1 MIPLTVTGYRKKLQN
16 GTQGAHQVHD
26 QDEEDW
32 VIKPT
37 LRPQT
42 QVKGTVNEYIAG
54 SLARLIGLNVPEHAV
69 LALPAQVIQI
79 HTNLNNFT
87 EGYVLGVR
95 YENGVDL
102 SAAISLNLVSTI
114 LTGLTGLGG
123 SNYLTAVGIVAT
135 DTWMWNADRSVG
147 SWVPGQN
154 LPYTNNSGNLYFKK
168 LQGPSGFWDL
178 MAIDFGHSFRNCAW
192 GKSALPDCENVILG
206 TMRFFFDSGL
216 LSKQYGTHQSDFED
230 WAKKIHGLNLRD
242 EVSAIIRSMPPE
254 WLLGY
259 YGAPIDQGDIDDLCD
274 RLEKRQRLL
283 QSILANHY
291 SLATARY

>member
-1 MIPLTVTGYRKKLQN
+1 LIPLTVTGYRKKLQN

-37 LRPQT
+37 LRPRT

-69 LALPAQVIQI
+69 LALPAQVIQ
-79 HTNLNNFT
+79 HYPDLSNFT

-95 YENGVDL
+95 FENGLDL
-102 SAAISLNLVSTI
+102 STARDLNLISTI
-114 LTGLTGLGG
+114 LSGLTGLGG
-123 SNYLTAVGIVAT
+123 SNYLTAVGIIAA
-135 DTWMWNADRSVG
+135 DTWMWNADRSIG

-154 LPYTNNSGNLYFKK
+154 FASTSNSGNLYFKK
-168 LQGPSGFWDL
+168 LQGPSGLWDL
-178 MAIDFGHSFRNCAW
+178 MAIDFGHAFRNCTW
-192 GKSALPDCENVILG
+192 GKNTLPDWENVILG
-206 TMRFFFDSGL
+206 TMRFFFESGL
-216 LSKQYGTHQSDFED
+216 LSKQYSAHQGDFED
-230 WAKKIHGLNLRD
+230 WAKKIQELNLKD

-259 YGAPIDQGDIDDLCD
+259 YGAPIDQGDVDDLCD

-283 QSILANHY
+283 HSIFVNHY